1 MILGGVI
8 KKNPKHLEP
17 SSSICSTSP
26 ITLSPV
32 LLLCHHLYT
41 APFHSTLST
50 IGFHRS
56 AYQSTPLSQQS
67 VHATLSTTGIA
78 SHHHRFH
85 RSEFRLRISKF
96 RYPFR
101 YSPPSVFTDLKN
113 FIIEYKKLWL
123 RLSSELPGLV
133 VFVTSS
139 TDINL
144 EKYKVYW
151 QDAFRFE
158 YDKAGISRI
167 IVLISTINCC
177 GFDFKKT

>member
-1 MILGGVI
+1 M
-8 KKNPKHLEP
+8 
-17 SSSICSTSP
+17 
-26 ITLSPV
+26 
-32 LLLCHHLYT
+32 
-41 APFHSTLST
+41 STLFYLMLLIVDFFS
-50 IGFHRS
+50 
-56 AYQSTPLSQQS
+56 
-67 VHATLSTTGIA
+67 
-78 SHHHRFH
+78 
-85 RSEFRLRISKF
+85 
-96 RYPFR
+96 
-101 YSPPSVFTDLKN
+101 D
-113 FIIEYKKLWL
+113 KKLWL